1 MAGLPPRGLCRL
13 ATGLVKVERLW
24 ELSLLGNHTAD
35 DGCRSGGMIQR
46 FAAYG
51 SKVKRMFPPSPPDR
65 IAVRADECNCS
76 EPVMKRPASD

>member
-51 SKVKRMFPPSPPDR
+51 SK
-65 IAVRADECNCS
+65 E
-76 EPVMKRPASD
+76 